1 MLSPITTLAKWLYVR
16 WPLLQ
21 NHFALFSKELG
32 SLPWKKKRERHPPLM
47 TQGTSLSC
55 CLATHFQSS
64 DARCYTSLQVAVTH
78 SQEMVSM
85 FRALVRTCWL
95 TCCVSC
101 QAHSVPLTFL
111 AGHHQHEPIHWFRR
125 RLTSHQYPSALITI
139 QAFTSHYPAVCRR
152 RFWASPMGS
161 SLQVIQ

>member
-32 SLPWKKKRERHPPLM
+32 SLPWKKRERERHPPLM

-55 CLATHFQSS
+55 CLAIQSS

-78 SQEMVSM
+78 SQEMVSR

-95 TCCVSC
+95 KCCVSC

-111 AGHHQHEPIHWFRR
+111 AGHHQHERVGNRFIVSVGWSVISSTYLPWSPFRHSGISS
-125 RLTSHQYPSALITI
+125 TWDPQLI
-139 QAFTSHYPAVCRR
+139 
-152 RFWASPMGS
+152 
-161 SLQVIQ
+161 